1 MIHMYEIK
9 STKNKESQYDKNKH
23 YKTIMIQPDI
33 SNLNSAKESQLQ
45 KTLIEKYDS
54 LDIIKLNF
62 WKRIKSKK

>member
-1 MIHMYEIK
+1 M
-9 STKNKESQYDKNKH
+9 TKNKH

-54 LDIIKLNF
+54 
-62 WKRIKSKK
+62 